1 MSPGSKNRDL
11 KAESWKLPAKEST
24 LRLRAAVIQS
34 IRRFFINRG
43 YLEVETPNLI
53 YAPAPEVHIEAVRAG
68 KGFMHTS
75 PELCMKRL
83 LSSGYSMIFQ
93 ICKCFREGERG
104 DLHLPEF
111 TLLEWYRAG
120 ADYMDLMEECED
132 MIRFTADEEG
142 TGTSIQYMDR
152 IIDLKGPWER
162 VTVEEAFN
170 RYSPISL
177 KEALESKRFD
187 EIMVL
192 EIEPRLDKNRPV
204 FLYDYPASLAALARL
219 KKDGSNV
226 SERFELYM
234 GGLELANAFSE
245 LTDVQEQE
253 KRFRRDLK
261 IRKDLGKKEYPF
273 PERFIDDLSRMPESA
288 GIAFGIDR
296 LVMLFTNKRRIDD
309 VVSFAPEGL

>member
-1 MSPGSKNRDL
+1 MSPGSKNKDSQ
-11 KAESWKLPAKEST
+11 AESGKLSAKESS

-34 IRRFFINRG
+34 IRKFFINRG

-75 PELCMKRL
+75 PELYMKRL
-83 LSSGYSMIFQ
+83 LSCGYSMIFQ
-93 ICKCFREGERG
+93 VCKCFREGEKG
-104 DLHLPEF
+104 DVHLPEF

-132 MIRFTADEEG
+132 MIRFAANETG
-142 TGTSIQYMDR
+142 QGTSIQYMDM
-152 IIDLKGPWER
+152 IIDLKRSWGR
-162 VTVEEAFN
+162 ITVEEAFSL
-170 RYSPISL
+170 YSPISL
-177 KEALESKRFD
+177 EEALDLKRFD

-192 EIEPRLDKNRPV
+192 EIEPKLNKSGPV

-219 KKDGSNV
+219 KDGDPSIA
-226 SERFELYM
+226 ERFELYI

-253 KRFRRDLK
+253 KRFRRDLR

-273 PERFIDDLSRMPESA
+273 PENFINDLSIMPESA

-296 LVMLFTNKRRIDD
+296 LVMLFSNKGRIDD
-309 VVSFAPEGL
+309 VVSFTPEGL